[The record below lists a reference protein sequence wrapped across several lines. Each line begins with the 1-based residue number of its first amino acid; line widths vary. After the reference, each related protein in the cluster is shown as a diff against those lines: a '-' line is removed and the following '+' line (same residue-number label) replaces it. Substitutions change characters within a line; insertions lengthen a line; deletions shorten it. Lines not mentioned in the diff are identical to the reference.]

1 MKKLKDLLKE
11 SFVWERQFG
20 EKLPTLTD
28 VQKKHQNNDFSDL
41 ICKNCDQTVKDDTV
55 LIYKC
60 NPARK
65 VGMDN
70 TTLYSWK

>member
-1 MKKLKDLLKE
+1 MYFENKEIMNSQEMKKI
-11 SFVWERQFG
+11 
-20 EKLPTLTD
+20 
-28 VQKKHQNNDFSDL
+28 QKKHQDNDFSDL

-55 LIYKC
+55 LIYKS

-70 TTLYSWK
+70 ATLYSWR